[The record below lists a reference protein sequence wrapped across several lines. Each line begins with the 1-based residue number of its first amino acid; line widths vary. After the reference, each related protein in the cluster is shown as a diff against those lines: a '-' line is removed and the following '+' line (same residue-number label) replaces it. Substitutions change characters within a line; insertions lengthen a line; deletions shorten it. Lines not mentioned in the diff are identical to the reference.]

1 MGKDK
6 EIAEFKAASEVAEDK
21 YYNIGFNDA
30 KNSSE
35 LAMFENRKFKFGE
48 EWMARCQQ
56 WDYWRIPPLGNLTR
70 SPT

>member
-6 EIAEFKAASEVAEDK
+6 EIAEFKAALEVVEDK

-30 KNSSE
+30 KNLVE

-48 EWMARCQQ
+48 EWMAWCQ
-56 WDYWRIPPLGNLTR
+56 
-70 SPT
+70 